1 MNRQARVTLLVV
13 WLGILLVGCSSTR
26 PPVKTETAPPKA
38 GVDESFDPVLLNDDE
53 LKFPDSAELG
63 SVNGHSGSVVIP
75 ENTDNLPQA
84 NQILDGYRIQIFATK
99 DIDVATRQKKE
110 AEYYFANLGVGVY
123 IDFDSPLYKV
133 RIGDCKNRE
142 EAEALLGK
150 VKEAGYN
157 TAFIVKSRVNSI
169 PILPETT
176 LPEDLDVT
184 PREN

>member
-1 MNRQARVTLLVV
+1 MHNLLRLTILV
-13 WLGILLVGCSSTR
+13 LGLGLLIGCSSTR
-26 PPVKTETAPPKA
+26 PPVKTETTPPKVS
-38 GVDESFDPVLLNDDE
+38 VDESFDPVLLNDDE
-53 LKFPDSAELG
+53 LKFPDSADLG
-63 SVNGHSGSVVIP
+63 GINRNFGTVEVPGKPVDLP
-75 ENTDNLPQA
+75 KENLL
-84 NQILDGYRIQIFATK
+84 LDGYRIQIFATK
-99 DIDVATRQKKE
+99 DIEVATRQKKE

-176 LPEDLDVT
+176 LPEDLDLA
-184 PREN
+184 PQEN